1 MTSSFEQAGA
11 PLVGVAQ
18 QPSSLAAAVTTG
30 ELWMEAGVAETA
42 ARRCDK
48 AVEDIDS
55 LLMDA
60 RLLAREC
67 KFGDNDD
74 GNAAAVRFVQ
84 AVQDYI
90 DTMLNAG
97 QVFAN
102 MAATYRAAGRTVTE
116 MDSVS
121 EQVFREIDAVNE
133 QMLRS
138 RSE

>member
-11 PLVGVAQ
+11 PLAGVAQ
-18 QPSSLAAAVTTG
+18 QPSSLAAAVATG

-42 ARRCDK
+42 AARCDK
-48 AVEDIDS
+48 AVKEIDS

-60 RLLAREC
+60 RLLARER
-67 KFGDNDD
+67 KFGANDD

-84 AVQDYI
+84 AAQDYI

-116 MDSVS
+116 G
-121 EQVFREIDAVNE
+121 DAVNE
-133 QMLRS
+133 QMFRGLS
-138 RSE
+138 T